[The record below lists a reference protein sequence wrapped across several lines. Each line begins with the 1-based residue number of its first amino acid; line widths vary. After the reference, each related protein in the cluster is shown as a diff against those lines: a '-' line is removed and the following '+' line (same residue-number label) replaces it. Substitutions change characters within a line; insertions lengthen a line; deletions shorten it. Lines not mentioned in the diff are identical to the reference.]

1 MNIDLKMASKIC
13 TFNCRGFNLCKIKHI
28 ETLLANCDILLIQET
43 WALPDQVGKLNRY
56 FDEYNTYG
64 VSGINANEL
73 LYGRPYG
80 GVSFMFKKSLSS
92 HIEWVEMNC
101 NRVCCIRLST
111 DMGHIYLFNVY
122 LPCDTTNHE
131 NLCEYNMVLTDIAK
145 CCAENDVSNCIIGG
159 DMNTDLS
166 RVKSGNTISL
176 HKFVSE
182 EILSFVLKDRPN
194 SIDYTYKGMN
204 NNVSLIDH
212 FIVSENLCPR
222 IEEYYT

>member
-1 MNIDLKMASKIC
+1 
-13 TFNCRGFNLCKIKHI
+13 
-28 ETLLANCDILLIQET
+28 
-43 WALPDQVGKLNRY
+43 
-56 FDEYNTYG
+56 
-64 VSGINANEL
+64 
-73 LYGRPYG
+73 
-80 GVSFMFKKSLSS
+80 
-92 HIEWVEMNC
+92 MNC

-131 NLCEYNMVLTDIAK
+131 NLCECNMVLTDIAK

-204 NNVSLIDH
+204 NNVSLIDILL
-212 FIVSENLCPR
+212 FRR
-222 IEEYYT
+222 IYVHASRNIILKIALITYLTTFPYSLN

>member
-1 MNIDLKMASKIC
+1 MVDHMAVC
-13 TFNCRGFNLCKIKHI
+13 PLC
-28 ETLLANCDILLIQET
+28 L
-43 WALPDQVGKLNRY
+43 
-56 FDEYNTYG
+56 
-64 VSGINANEL
+64 
-73 LYGRPYG
+73 
-80 GVSFMFKKSLSS
+80 KKSLSP

-182 EILSFVLKDRPN
+182 EILSFVLKDRPT

-204 NNVSLIDH
+204 NNV
-212 FIVSENLCPR
+212 
-222 IEEYYT
+222 

>member
-80 GVSFMFKKSLSS
+80 GVSFMFKKSLSP

-159 DMNTDLS
+159 DLNTDLS
-166 RVKSGNTISL
+166 RVKSGNTMS
-176 HKFVSE
+176 S
-182 EILSFVLKDRPN
+182 
-194 SIDYTYKGMN
+194 
-204 NNVSLIDH
+204 
-212 FIVSENLCPR
+212 
-222 IEEYYT
+222 